1 MQQSNNYTN
10 KYHLDNWEGKYG
22 GDQVDKEQEVWRE
35 QASQLSL
42 DTGRNIKLHVLSE
55 GQIDRGRKKKD
66 KEWAR
71 GPSLV
76 AQ

>member
-22 GDQVDKEQEVWRE
+22 GDQVDKEQEAWRE
-35 QASQLSL
+35 QANQLSL
-42 DTGRNIKLHVLSE
+42 DTGNIKLHVLSE
-55 GQIDRGRKKKD
+55 GQIDRGRLKED
-66 KEWAR
+66 KEWVR
-71 GPSLV
+71 GTSPV